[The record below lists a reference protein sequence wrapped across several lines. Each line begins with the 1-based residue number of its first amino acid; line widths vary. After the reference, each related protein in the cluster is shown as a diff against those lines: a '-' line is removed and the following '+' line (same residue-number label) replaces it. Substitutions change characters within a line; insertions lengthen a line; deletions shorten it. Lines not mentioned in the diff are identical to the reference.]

1 MDALEVPPIATYT
14 TSGELS
20 LFDLSEPRKPG
31 DATELVA
38 GVDTGLFVPGPVAEL
53 RLVFRP

>member
-1 MDALEVPPIATYT
+1 MDALEVPPSATYT
-14 TSGELS
+14 NS

-53 RLVFRP
+53 RPVFHP